1 MCSYISEPD
10 SGVKG
15 AGMSSST
22 MRMRLLT
29 GIAASAVFL
38 ASSNAMGMP
47 MREAVAIAVDSNPE
61 IGEAIA
67 NREAVEFELRQGAGL
82 SLPSIDIEGRAGGV
96 LRDSPSSR
104 LRGDD
109 DKVFLEREASVVL
122 RQLLFDGFE
131 ARAEVERQASRVD
144 GASFRVYERSEFIA
158 LAVIREYLDILRL
171 RQVRGITQ
179 DNVVYHEG
187 LAERIRLGTV
197 GGTLS
202 VADRQQAEE
211 RLFAARSRVS
221 EAVEEV
227 KAAEAAFVRLVGMPV
242 GRVSQPAPIVQKLP
256 PTFARAVGLARKN
269 NPSVKIAQADLD
281 AAYAL
286 VKAAES
292 AFYPKL
298 SFEARARAG
307 RNLDGFEGQDNELRA
322 GVVLSWNLYRGGI
335 DRANRQEQIRRV
347 DEEAMRLNR
356 VSREVEEAVRLS
368 WDRHQQ
374 QVERLSY
381 LRRQETA
388 ADELVRSYS
397 DQFAIGQRSLLDL
410 LDAQNTRVSVRIAVE
425 TAAAAVRFA
434 EYRILAATG
443 TLLTT
448 LGIQAPHQATAYAR
462 EQVKVPETPPAPIM
476 PRESPSSGLGPLY

>member
-1 MCSYISEPD
+1 
-10 SGVKG
+10 
-15 AGMSSST
+15 
-22 MRMRLLT
+22 
-29 GIAASAVFL
+29 
-38 ASSNAMGMP
+38 MGMP

-67 NREAVEFELRQGAGL
+67 NREAIEFELRQGAGL
-82 SLPSIDIEGRAGGV
+82 HLPSIEIEGRAGGV
-96 LRDSPSSR
+96 LRDSPSTR
-104 LRGDD
+104 LRGHD

-122 RQLLFDGFE
+122 RQRLFDGFE

-158 LAVIREYLDILRL
+158 LAVIREYLDIWRL
-171 RQVRGITQ
+171 RQVRAITQ
-179 DNVVYHEG
+179 ENVDYHQG
-187 LAERIRLGTV
+187 VVERIREGTIA
-197 GGTLS
+197 GTLS
-202 VADRQQAEE
+202 VADQQQAEE
-211 RLFAARSRVS
+211 RLFGARSRVS

-227 KAAEAAFVRLVGMPV
+227 NAAEARFMRLVGTPA
-242 GRVSQPAPIVQKLP
+242 GSVSQPARIVQQLP
-256 PTFARAVGLARKN
+256 PTFALAVGLARQN

-286 VKAAES
+286 VKASES

-298 SFEARARAG
+298 TLEGRARAG
-307 RNLDGFEGQDNELRA
+307 RNLDGFEGRDHELRA
-322 GVVLSWNLYRGGI
+322 GVVLSWNLYQGGT

-356 VSREVEEAVRLS
+356 ISREVEEAVRLS

-381 LRRQETA
+381 LRRQLA
-388 ADELVRSYS
+388 SADELVDSYS
-397 DQFAIGQRSLLDL
+397 EQFAIGQRSLLDL
-410 LDAQNTRVSVRIAVE
+410 LDAQNTRVSVRIAAE

-448 LGIQAPHQATAYAR
+448 LGIRAAQQATAYAR
-462 EQVKVPETPPAPIM
+462 EKINVPETPPAPTM
-476 PRESPSSGLGPLY
+476 PRESPSTGLGPLY